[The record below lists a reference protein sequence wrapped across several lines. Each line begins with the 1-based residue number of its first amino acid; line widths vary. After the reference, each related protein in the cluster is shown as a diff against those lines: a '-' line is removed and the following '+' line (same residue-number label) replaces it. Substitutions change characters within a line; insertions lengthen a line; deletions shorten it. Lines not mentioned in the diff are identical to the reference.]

1 MTVQLDKSRGGTLI
15 GEVEFDMTDF
25 EYGQY
30 KYRSLNLIKCPENNV
45 LDFDENETYVEIGL
59 KGTKSDGLVQ
69 KRMSEIRQQMDS
81 SIKDI
86 LKNSVNKKEG
96 GDQLIG
102 QNVQSE
108 ELFQNIVQ
116 IEVDK
121 LKKDAK
127 EKMKEYEDKLQKKNK
142 IINEMLTESE
152 NIKTEKSSIE

>member
-69 KRMSEIRQQMDS
+69 KRMTEIRQQMDS

-102 QNVQSE
+102 
-108 ELFQNIVQ
+108 
-116 IEVDK
+116 
-121 LKKDAK
+121 
-127 EKMKEYEDKLQKKNK
+127 
-142 IINEMLTESE
+142 
-152 NIKTEKSSIE
+152 